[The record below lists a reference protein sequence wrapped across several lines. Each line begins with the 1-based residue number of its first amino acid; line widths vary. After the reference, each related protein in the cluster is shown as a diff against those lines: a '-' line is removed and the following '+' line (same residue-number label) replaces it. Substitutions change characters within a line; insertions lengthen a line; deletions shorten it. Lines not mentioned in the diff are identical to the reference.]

1 MRARDDLTLPPPRI
15 LRAGLAGLPPWAP
28 PRQGRE
34 ARLAE
39 FFSEA
44 LNLDTVGGAD
54 DFFALGGTSVQA
66 AAIFARI
73 QKEFG
78 QRLPLA
84 TLYRSPTIQALAL
97 ALDKAAAKVS
107 AAATASSAPLA
118 DAPVAP
124 SDADCVQLI
133 QDGSLAGSPAG
144 SSGRPLFIAPG
155 IGGDIVGLAYLARQ
169 LDPAQTVYG
178 LRSIGLQEG
187 EQPLVG
193 MPAIAAGFIAG
204 MRRVQPRGPYQLFGV
219 CWGGLVV
226 LEIGR
231 QLRDA
236 GEEVGL
242 VALLDPPPVRSGT
255 ATARPGKPAAP
266 STRQFVAQRLSLYR
280 HALAA
285 RPLREW
291 PAYVGGRLVNIADVL
306 RRRDPF
312 RGDPTEFLRW
322 RVREANIQALRSYD
336 PPEWTGDACLIFTSD
351 RADGASRAA
360 REFWAQHLHVA
371 GREVFVPGKDT
382 GDALAPERAGA
393 VAGVLG
399 ERLAG

>member
-1 MRARDDLTLPPPRI
+1 MRARDDFTLSPPRI
-15 LRAGLAGLPPWAP
+15 ARAALAGLPSWVA
-28 PRQGRE
+28 PRQGTE

-44 LNLDTVGGAD
+44 LSLDAVGADD
-54 DFFALGGTSVQA
+54 DFFALGGTSAQA
-66 AAIFARI
+66 AAIFTRI
-73 QKEFG
+73 QNELG

-84 TLYRSPTIQALAL
+84 TLYRSPTIRSLAL
-97 ALDKAAAKVS
+97 AVGKAAAKANV
-107 AAATASSAPLA
+107 AAVAG
-118 DAPVAP
+118 VAP
-124 SDADCVQLI
+124 APDTPAVPAESDCVQPI
-133 QDGSLAGSPAG
+133 QTG
-144 SSGRPLFIAPG
+144 SSARPLFIGPG
-155 IGGDIVGLAYLARQ
+155 IGGDIIGLAHVARQ

-187 EQPLVG
+187 EEPLAG
-193 MPAIAAGFIAG
+193 MPAIAAGFVAG

-226 LEIGR
+226 LEIAR
-231 QLRDA
+231 QLREA
-236 GEEVGL
+236 GEEVSL
-242 VALLDPPPVRSGT
+242 LALLDPPPVRTGV
-255 ATARPGKPAAP
+255 ATAHRGSSKPAAP
-266 STRQFVAQRLSLYR
+266 STWQFLARRLDLYR

-291 PAYVGGRLVNIADVL
+291 PAYIGGRLVNIADVL

-322 RVREANIQALRSYD
+322 RVREANIQALRRYD
-336 PPEWTGDACLIFTSD
+336 PPAWTGDACLIFTSD

-360 REFWAQHLHVA
+360 REFWVRHLHVA

-393 VAGVLG
+393 VARVLG
-399 ERLAG
+399 ARLAG

>member
-1 MRARDDLTLPPPRI
+1 
-15 LRAGLAGLPPWAP
+15 
-28 PRQGRE
+28 
-34 ARLAE
+34 
-39 FFSEA
+39 
-44 LNLDTVGGAD
+44 
-54 DFFALGGTSVQA
+54 
-66 AAIFARI
+66 
-73 QKEFG
+73 
-78 QRLPLA
+78 
-84 TLYRSPTIQALAL
+84 
-97 ALDKAAAKVS
+97 
-107 AAATASSAPLA
+107 
-118 DAPVAP
+118 
-124 SDADCVQLI
+124 
-133 QDGSLAGSPAG
+133 
-144 SSGRPLFIAPG
+144 
-155 IGGDIVGLAYLARQ
+155 
-169 LDPAQTVYG
+169 
-178 LRSIGLQEG
+178 
-187 EQPLVG
+187 
-193 MPAIAAGFIAG
+193 
-204 MRRVQPRGPYQLFGV
+204 V

-226 LEIGR
+226 LEIAR

-242 VALLDPPPVRSGT
+242 LALLDPPPVRSSAITDG
-255 ATARPGKPAAP
+255 AP
-266 STRQFVAQRLSLYR
+266 RSSPTPTVPSRRDFIVRRLDMYR
-280 HALAA
+280 NELAA

-360 REFWAQHLHVA
+360 REFWTRHLHLA

-399 ERLAG
+399 ERLGGRAG

>member
-15 LRAGLAGLPPWAP
+15 LRGGLAGLPPWVP

-44 LNLDTVGGAD
+44 LNLDTVGAAD

-84 TLYRSPTIQALAL
+84 TLYRSPTIQSLAL
-97 ALDKAAAKVS
+97 ALDKAAAKGS
-107 AAATASSAPLA
+107 AAPA
-118 DAPVAP
+118 VP
-124 SDADCVQLI
+124 SNADCVQLI
-133 QDGSLAGSPAG
+133 QDGSLARSLAG

-155 IGGDIVGLAYLARQ
+155 IGGDIVGLAHLARQ

-187 EQPLVG
+187 EEPLAG
-193 MPAIAAGFIAG
+193 MPAIAAGFVAG
-204 MRRVQPRGPYQLFGV
+204 LRRVQPRGPYQLFGV

-226 LEIGR
+226 LEIAR

-236 GEEVGL
+236 GEQVAL
-242 VALLDPPPVRSGT
+242 VALLDPPPVRSSM
-255 ATARPGKPAAP
+255 ATARPGSGKPAAP
-266 STRQFVAQRLSLYR
+266 STRQFVVRRLNLYR
-280 HALAA
+280 HALGA

-312 RGDPTEFLRW
+312 RGDLTEFLRW

-360 REFWAQHLHVA
+360 REFWARHLHLT
-371 GREVFVPGKDT
+371 GLEVFVPGKDT

-393 VAGVLG
+393 VAGVLAG
-399 ERLAG
+399 RLAANR

>member
-1 MRARDDLTLPPPRI
+1 MRARDDFTLPAPVI
-15 LRAGLAGLPPWAP
+15 ARAALAGLPPWVAP
-28 PRQGRE
+28 RHGTE

-39 FFSEA
+39 FFSVA
-44 LNLDTVGGAD
+44 LNLDVVGVDD
-54 DFFALGGTSVQA
+54 DFFALGGTSTQA
-66 AAIFARI
+66 AAIFTRI
-73 QKEFG
+73 QNDLG

-84 TLYRSPTIQALAL
+84 TLYRSPTIRSLAL
-97 ALDKAAAKVS
+97 AIGKAAAKANG
-107 AAATASSAPLA
+107 AAVAG
-118 DAPVAP
+118 VAP
-124 SDADCVQLI
+124 APDTPAVPADNDCVQLI
-133 QDGSLAGSPAG
+133 QSG
-144 SSGRPLFIAPG
+144 SSARPLFIAPG
-155 IGGDIVGLAYLARQ
+155 IGGDIVGLAHVARQ
-169 LDPAQTVYG
+169 LPPVQTVYG

-187 EQPLVG
+187 EEPLTG
-193 MPAIAAGFIAG
+193 MAAIAAGFIG
-204 MRRVQPRGPYQLFGV
+204 GLRRVQPRGPYQLFGV

-226 LEIGR
+226 LEIAR

-236 GEEVGL
+236 GDEVSL
-242 VALLDPPPVRSGT
+242 LALLDPPPARTGATT
-255 ATARPGKPAAP
+255 ALRGSSKPATP
-266 STRQFVAQRLSLYR
+266 STRQFVARRLNLYR

-291 PAYVGGRLVNIADVL
+291 PAYIGGRLVNIADVL

-336 PPEWTGDACLIFTSD
+336 PPEWTSDACLIFTSD

-360 REFWAQHLHVA
+360 REFWARHLHVA

-393 VAGVLG
+393 VARVVAG
-399 ERLAG
+399 RLAG